1 MQKKLF
7 FFHTFALVTA
17 MAMLLAVNS
26 GVLHV
31 VMGYYQRRAIP
42 AADERSQQARVVLD
56 SWDEKD
62 EDWDELSKRLRAAD
76 YDLVVC
82 RDGEIVSSGLDQGQQ
97 EFFARMIQSASWP
110 EEGTLTVQDS
120 GVVLVGRQA
129 GNYLLVA
136 LPHPGQPDGP
146 GGFGGH
152 RPQAEVMLIS
162 VFVSGL
168 AAMGVIWLFSVVF
181 ARYQLRQIMR
191 PVNALTAGAKRVE
204 QGDLSTPIDY
214 QGRDEFAAVCAAFDH
229 MQRHLLEEREKNA
242 AYERART
249 DLVAGISHDLRTPLT
264 SMKGYIK
271 GMRDGVA
278 NTPEKRERYLDIAY
292 RKSCDMER
300 LLQRLFYFSRL
311 ETGNLPLFLVDS
323 DLNRFAVRFA
333 REAGEELAASG
344 GQVNFHPAAES
355 LPVRVD
361 EEQLLRVLNNLKENA
376 RRYARAQPLVL
387 DVSVRREGN
396 HACLRFADN
405 GQGVP
410 EEQLP
415 HLFRQF
421 WRGDQA
427 RCSQGGEGS
436 GLGLYIVKYVVE
448 AHGGTVTAE
457 NDGGLAVIITL
468 PWGQNQKRRRPTAMS
483 KILIVEDDPEIA
495 MLERDYLEIEGFET
509 QVTDN
514 GQMAIT
520 QAVTGD
526 YDLILLDLML
536 PGCSGYDVCRVI
548 RDKTDVPI
556 LMVTARTESV
566 DKIRGLGLGADD
578 YVAKP
583 FDPAELVARVKAHL
597 ARYQRLTQGGQRAE
611 NGQVIRV
618 ADVEIYPQSWK
629 VYKAGRELK
638 MPNREF
644 ELLKFL
650 AEHPNIVFSKDRL
663 FETIWGFDYVGD
675 SATVTV
681 HVGRI
686 RDKIEDDPSKPR
698 IIETVWGAGYRLNA
712 TG

>member
-17 MAMLLAVNS
+17 MAILLAVNS

-97 EFFARMIQSASWP
+97 EFFTRMIQSASWP

-136 LPHPGQPDGP
+136 LPHPGHPDGP

-264 SMKGYIK
+264 SMKG
-271 GMRDGVA
+271 
-278 NTPEKRERYLDIAY
+278 
-292 RKSCDMER
+292 
-300 LLQRLFYFSRL
+300 
-311 ETGNLPLFLVDS
+311 
-323 DLNRFAVRFA
+323 
-333 REAGEELAASG
+333 
-344 GQVNFHPAAES
+344 
-355 LPVRVD
+355 
-361 EEQLLRVLNNLKENA
+361 
-376 RRYARAQPLVL
+376 
-387 DVSVRREGN
+387 
-396 HACLRFADN
+396 
-405 GQGVP
+405 
-410 EEQLP
+410 
-415 HLFRQF
+415 
-421 WRGDQA
+421 
-427 RCSQGGEGS
+427 
-436 GLGLYIVKYVVE
+436 
-448 AHGGTVTAE
+448 
-457 NDGGLAVIITL
+457 
-468 PWGQNQKRRRPTAMS
+468 
-483 KILIVEDDPEIA
+483 
-495 MLERDYLEIEGFET
+495 
-509 QVTDN
+509 
-514 GQMAIT
+514 
-520 QAVTGD
+520 
-526 YDLILLDLML
+526 
-536 PGCSGYDVCRVI
+536 
-548 RDKTDVPI
+548 
-556 LMVTARTESV
+556 
-566 DKIRGLGLGADD
+566 
-578 YVAKP
+578 
-583 FDPAELVARVKAHL
+583 
-597 ARYQRLTQGGQRAE
+597 
-611 NGQVIRV
+611 
-618 ADVEIYPQSWK
+618 K

-712 TG
+712 KG